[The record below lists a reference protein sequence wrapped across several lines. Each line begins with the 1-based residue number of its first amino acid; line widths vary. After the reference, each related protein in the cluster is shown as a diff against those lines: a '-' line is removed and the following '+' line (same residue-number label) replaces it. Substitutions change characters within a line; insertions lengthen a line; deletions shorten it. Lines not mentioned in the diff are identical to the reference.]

1 MSQASTIIG
10 LTGNIG
16 TGKSTILQMLRER
29 GARTID
35 ADKVAH
41 EVMAPGGRAYPAIVE
56 AFGEAILMPDGA
68 IDREKLGQIVFDDPA
83 KLSLLEQIVHPAV
96 LEQIS
101 AEAEAAS
108 EEVVVIEAIKLLEAG
123 MSVALCDQI
132 WVVVSPVEQQIQR
145 LMESRGMSREDAEA
159 RMASQSPQAFKVS
172 HADVVI
178 DNSGSIE
185 DLEKQV
191 DAAWR
196 ALFISQPI

>member
-1 MSQASTIIG
+1 MSHASTIIG

-35 ADKVAH
+35 ADKIAH
-41 EVMAPGGRAYPAIVE
+41 EVMAPDGSAYAAIVE
-56 AFGEAILMPDGA
+56 AFGEEVLSPDGT
-68 IDREKLGQIVFDDPA
+68 IDREKLGQIVFNDPA

-96 LEQIS
+96 LERIN
-101 AEAEAAS
+101 AEAESAS
-108 EEVVVIEAIKLLEAG
+108 EDIIVIEAIKLLEAG
-123 MSVALCDQI
+123 MSIALCDQI
-132 WVVVSPVEQQIQR
+132 WVVVSPVEQQIER
-145 LMESRGMSREDAEA
+145 LVESRGMSRSAAEA
-159 RMASQSPQAFKVS
+159 RMASQSPQAFKTS

-191 DAAWR
+191 EAAWR
-196 ALFISQPI
+196 TLYVSQPM